1 MKELYTI
8 NLNGTKLELV
18 DFFART
24 TARTAL
30 DKANEAKNTADEA
43 KNTADEAKN
52 TADSK
57 VSISYNE
64 NTSTI
69 VIN

>member
-8 NLNGTKLELV
+8 NLNGTKLEVV
-18 DFFART
+18 DVFART

-30 DKANEAKNTADEA
+30 DKSN
-43 KNTADEAKN
+43 EAKN

-57 VSISYNE
+57 VSIGYNE

-69 VIN
+69 IIN

>member
-8 NLNGTKLELV
+8 NLNGTKLEVV
-18 DFFART
+18 DIFART
-24 TARTAL
+24 TAKTAL
-30 DKANEAKNTADEA
+30 DKAND
-43 KNTADEAKN
+43 AKN

>member
-8 NLNGTKLELV
+8 NLNGTKLEVV
-18 DFFART
+18 DVFARK
-24 TARTAL
+24 TANIAL
-30 DKANEAKNTADEA
+30 DKANEAKNTAD
-43 KNTADEAKN
+43 
-52 TADSK
+52 SK
-57 VSISYNE
+57 VSIGYNE

>member
-8 NLNGTKLELV
+8 NLNGTKLEVV
-18 DFFART
+18 DMFART

-30 DKANEAKNTADEA
+30 DKANEAK
-43 KNTADEAKN
+43 K

>member
-8 NLNGTKLELV
+8 NLNGTKLEVV

-30 DKANEAKNTADEA
+30 DKANEAKNTA
-43 KNTADEAKN
+43 NEAKN

-57 VSISYNE
+57 ASISYNE

>member
-8 NLNGTKLELV
+8 NLNGTKLEV
-18 DFFART
+18 ADFFART

-30 DKANEAKNTADEA
+30 DKAN
-43 KNTADEAKN
+43 EAKN

>member
-8 NLNGTKLELV
+8 NLNGTKLEVV
-18 DFFART
+18 DMFART

-30 DKANEAKNTADEA
+30 DKANEAKNTAD
-43 KNTADEAKN
+43 
-52 TADSK
+52 SK

-64 NTSTI
+64 NTYTI

>member
-8 NLNGTKLELV
+8 NLNGTKLEVV

-30 DKANEAKNTADEA
+30 DKANEAKNTAD
-43 KNTADEAKN
+43 
-52 TADSK
+52 SK
-57 VSISYNE
+57 ASISYNE

>member
-8 NLNGTKLELV
+8 NLNGTKLEVV
-18 DFFART
+18 DLFART

-30 DKANEAKNTADEA
+30 DKANEAKNI
-43 KNTADEAKN
+43 
-52 TADSK
+52 ADSK

>member
-8 NLNGTKLELV
+8 NLNGTKLEVV

-30 DKANEAKNTADEA
+30 DKANEAKNTAD
-43 KNTADEAKN
+43 
-52 TADSK
+52 SK
-57 VSISYNE
+57 VSTRYNE

>member
-1 MKELYTI
+1 MKELCTI
-8 NLNGTKLELV
+8 NLNGTKLEVV

-30 DKANEAKNTADEA
+30 DKANEAKNTAD
-43 KNTADEAKN
+43 
-52 TADSK
+52 SK
-57 VSISYNE
+57 VSIRYNE

>member
-8 NLNGTKLELV
+8 NLNGTKLEVV
-18 DFFART
+18 DLFART

-30 DKANEAKNTADEA
+30 DKAN
-43 KNTADEAKN
+43 EAKN

>member
-8 NLNGTKLELV
+8 NLNGTKLEVV

-30 DKANEAKNTADEA
+30 DKANEAKNTAD
-43 KNTADEAKN
+43 
-52 TADSK
+52 SK
-57 VSISYNE
+57 ASISYNE
-64 NTSTI
+64 NTSTL

>member
-1 MKELYTI
+1 MKELYAI
-8 NLNGTKLELV
+8 NLNGTKLEVV

-30 DKANEAKNTADEA
+30 DKANEAKNTAD
-43 KNTADEAKN
+43 N
-52 TADSK
+52 K

>member
-8 NLNGTKLELV
+8 NLNGTKLEVV

-30 DKANEAKNTADEA
+30 DKANEAKNTAD
-43 KNTADEAKN
+43 
-52 TADSK
+52 SK

-69 VIN
+69 VIRRTK

>member
-8 NLNGTKLELV
+8 NLNGTKLEVV
-18 DFFART
+18 DMFART
-24 TARTAL
+24 TVRTAL
-30 DKANEAKNTADEA
+30 DKAN
-43 KNTADEAKN
+43 EAKN

>member
-8 NLNGTKLELV
+8 NLNGTKLEVV

-30 DKANEAKNTADEA
+30 DKANEAKNTAD
-43 KNTADEAKN
+43 N
-52 TADSK
+52 K

>member
-8 NLNGTKLELV
+8 NLNGTKLEVV
-18 DFFART
+18 DMFART

-30 DKANEAKNTADEA
+30 DKANEAKNA
-43 KNTADEAKN
+43 
-52 TADSK
+52 ADSK